1 MKAAVITVGDE
12 ILIGQVVNTNA
23 AYLSSKLFSIGIPVG
38 RMVTV
43 PDERREIISEFK
55 SSFKSFDVILVT
67 GGLGPTHDDITK
79 TCIAEFFQAR
89 LVLNQKVLKNV
100 KRMFRRRNI
109 PMPQSNVEQAMV
121 PQNAVVLYNRWGTAP
136 GLLIE
141 QGGKIFAAVPGVP
154 FEMQK
159 ICEKHLI
166 PYLKKTFKEA
176 LSGRVIIQK
185 TIHTIGISESVL
197 NERIGD
203 VNRITGTKDGTTVKL
218 AFLPANYEIRL
229 RIAVE
234 APDENSAHW
243 ALNNAIR
250 KLKDKAANYIYS
262 YNESP
267 IEKVVGEI
275 LRKKRL
281 TISAAESCT
290 GGLVASKITNVPRSS
305 EYFLNGIVA
314 YSNKSKVKLLGVK
327 DSTLRKFGAV
337 SRETAIEM
345 ARGIRK
351 KSGSDIGISTTGI
364 AGPSGAAKNKPVG
377 LVWIGYSDKNIT
389 FAKDF
394 IYTKDRLRNKE
405 IMSKIALEVLRRK
418 LLRITINN

>member
-23 AYLSSKLFSIGIPVG
+23 AYLSRKLFSIGIPVG

-43 PDERREIISEFK
+43 PDDHAEIINEFE
-55 SSFKSFDVILVT
+55 SSFKNFDVVIVT
-67 GGLGPTHDDITK
+67 GGLGPTHDDMTK
-79 TCIAEFFQAR
+79 TCIAEFFGMR
-89 LVLNQKVLKNV
+89 LVLNQNVLENV
-100 KRMFRRRNI
+100 KRMFRRRKI

-121 PQNAVVLYNRWGTAP
+121 PEGAVVLHNKWGTAP

-159 ICEKHLI
+159 ICEKHLF
-166 PYLKKTFKEA
+166 PHLMKTFKNTI
-176 LSGRVIIQK
+176 SGRVIIQK

-197 NERIGD
+197 SEKIGD
-203 VNRITGTKDGTTVKL
+203 VNRITGTKNGTTIKL

-229 RIAVE
+229 RITVE
-234 APDENSAHW
+234 APDENTAHRE
-243 ALNNAIR
+243 LKNAIR
-250 KLKDKAANYIYS
+250 KLKDKAGKYIYS

-275 LRKKRL
+275 LRKKKL
-281 TISAAESCT
+281 TAAAAESCT
-290 GGLVASKITNVPRSS
+290 GGLVASKITNIPGSS
-305 EYFLNGIVA
+305 DYFLEGVVT
-314 YSNKSKVKLLGVK
+314 YSNRSKTKLLGVK

-337 SRETAIEM
+337 SRQTANEM
-345 ARGIRK
+345 AAGIRK

-364 AGPSGAAKNKPVG
+364 AGPSGGTKNKPVG
-377 LVWIGYSDKNIT
+377 LVWIGYSDKNTT

-405 IMSKIALEVLRRK
+405 IMSKMALEVLRRK